1 MSEEEAVGKFPQTVT
16 EVFDVDPLAI
26 MTNSTVNWFFV
37 GAYSFI
43 FIVGLILNLIALIIF
58 CCYIKSRSTATVYMV
73 NLVFADLLLL
83 ISLPLR
89 IYFYAGGFLREGI
102 CIAVGMFMFINMYG
116 SIFLLACINWDRFLA
131 ICFPMNMR
139 IKEVRKKAFFF
150 CLGAWILAVGPSI
163 AIKMNNKNATN
174 ECFNNKPIFATQTGA
189 VVSTMIVGF
198 GIPLLSMIICS
209 IAIVKALAKSM
220 AAHTELVNKKK
231 IHRMLVVNITLFLL
245 CFLPYHTMLLF
256 LPRYEFGNKMK
267 LFYQISLLLAC
278 ANTMLDPIVY
288 YFVTKTFRESVS
300 MKPLRRRMCAFNSS
314 SSDETKHF
322 KMPLNT

>member
-1 MSEEEAVGKFPQTVT
+1 MSEEESLGKFPQTDT
-16 EVFDVDPLAI
+16 EVLDNHPLEI
-26 MTNSTVNWFFV
+26 MTNSTVNWFLV
-37 GAYSFI
+37 GAYSFV

-58 CCYIKSRSTATVYMV
+58 CCSIKSRSTVTVYMV

-89 IYFYAGGFLREGI
+89 IYFYAGGFLIESI

-116 SIFLLACINWDRFLA
+116 SIFLLACINCDRFLA

-139 IKEVRKKAFFF
+139 IKEVRKKASLF
-150 CLGAWILAVGPSI
+150 CVGAWILAVGPSI
-163 AIKMNNKNATN
+163 VVKMNNKNATN

-220 AAHTELVNKKK
+220 AVHTELVNKKK

-256 LPRYEFGNKMK
+256 LYKSNLDEKMK
-267 LFYQISLLLAC
+267 PYYQISLLLAC
-278 ANTMLDPIVY
+278 TNTMLDPIIY
-288 YFVTKTFRESVS
+288 YFVTKTFKESLS

-314 SSDETKHF
+314 SSDETNHF